1 MKNIKIYKNVVE
13 KSVSTSSKI
22 NRNSISSSGSRKLI
36 SDSEQQWR
44 DDHLEWGTYSQ
55 TNQRCYIKKVTNAAM
70 CLIFPAKI
78 ATSKEV
84 SDWVVLFIRDRNKSR
99 KKKKITTEYF
109 VEEIAVQLSWDE
121 TRWESFCILFIILE
135 NTECHDK

>member
-22 NRNSISSSGSRKLI
+22 NRNSISSSGSRKLT

-44 DDHLEWGTYSQ
+44 DNHLEWGTYSQ
-55 TNQRCYIKKVTNAAM
+55 TNRRCYIKNVTNAAM

-84 SDWVVLFIRDRNKSR
+84 SDWVVLFSRDRNKSR
-99 KKKKITTEYF
+99 KKKITTEYF
-109 VEEIAVQLSWDE
+109 VEEIAVQISWDE